1 MKPFKEPLYSQSYVD
16 TGTGFPVVLLHGI
29 FGNLAMWRT
38 TINALRTNYRVVVP
52 RLPLFDVPIH
62 RATLG
67 NLSEILHDF
76 LDWNQLT
83 DVTLVGTD
91 IGAQLALDYAFRH
104 PERVRKVVISGS
116 TGFKDN
122 IPNLGEDTRTYGA
135 VQTQVEEAFHRKEI
149 VSRKVVDQVY
159 NLVNTSSKGLHIS
172 AFAKSAKDNGLTNI
186 LYKLQLPVLIV
197 WGLQDKITPPDV
209 ALHFHDLLR
218 NGTVRFINE
227 CGHLPMIERP
237 EEYNRHVR
245 EFLDTITKASVG
257 GDVFSSNTPL

>member
-16 TGTGFPVVLLHGI
+16 TGAGFPVVLLHGV
-29 FGNLAMWRT
+29 FGNLTMWRT
-38 TINALRTNYRVVVP
+38 TINSLRGDYRVVVP
-52 RLPLFDVPIH
+52 RLPLFEVPIH

-76 LDWNQLT
+76 LDWSQLT

-91 IGAQLALDYAFRH
+91 IGAQLALDYSYRH
-104 PERVRKVVISGS
+104 PARVRKVIISGS

-122 IPNLGEDTRTYGA
+122 LPELDPNARTYDA
-135 VQTQVEEAFHRKEI
+135 VQMQVEEAFHRKEMA
-149 VSRKVVDQVY
+149 SRRVVDQVY
-159 NLVNTSSKGLHIS
+159 NLVNASSKGLHIS
-172 AFAKSAKDNGLTNI
+172 ALSKSARDNGLTNI
-186 LYKLQLPVLIV
+186 LYKLQVPVLIV

-227 CGHLPMIERP
+227 CGHLPMVERP
-237 EEYNRHVR
+237 GEYNRHVR
-245 EFLDTITKASVG
+245 EFLDTNHAKSMM
-257 GDVFSSNTPL
+257 